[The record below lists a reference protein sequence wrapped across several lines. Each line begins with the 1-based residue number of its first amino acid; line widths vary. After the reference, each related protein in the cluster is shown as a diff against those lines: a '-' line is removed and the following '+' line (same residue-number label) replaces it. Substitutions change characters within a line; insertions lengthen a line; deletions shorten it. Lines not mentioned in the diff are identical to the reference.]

1 MRVVETRRD
10 LRAASPDV
18 RRGVVMTMG
27 ALHEGHASLIRAAQA
42 RDEHVTVTIFV
53 NPLQFGAGED
63 LDRYPRSLRADLD
76 MCERLGVDTVYTPQP
91 DDVYPRPPR
100 VTVDPGALGTQLEGA
115 ARPGHFE
122 GVLTVVL
129 KLMHII
135 RPVDAY
141 FGEKDYQQ
149 LTLIRAM
156 ALDFNLGVSIVGVP
170 TTREADG
177 LAMSSRNVYL
187 SSQQRARAVA
197 IPRAMRVAASRTH
210 APDIAAVAAEQL
222 VDLDVDYAVVR
233 STDLGP
239 AEPGAGRLLIA
250 ARVGTTRLLDN
261 CAVEVRS
268 V

>member
-1 MRVVETRRD
+1 
-10 LRAASPDV
+10 
-18 RRGVVMTMG
+18 MTMG
-27 ALHEGHASLIRAAQA
+27 ALHEGHASLIRAARD

-53 NPLQFGAGED
+53 NPMQFGAGED
-63 LDRYPRSLRADLD
+63 LEHYPRSLQADLD

-91 DDVYPRPPR
+91 ADVYPRQPR
-100 VTVDPGALGTQLEGA
+100 VTVDPGALGKQLEGA

-129 KLMHII
+129 KLMHLT
-135 RPVDAY
+135 RPDDAY

-149 LTLIRAM
+149 LTLIRSM
-156 ALDFNLGVSIVGVP
+156 AVDLNLGVSVHGVP

-187 SSQQRARAVA
+187 SAEQRAQAAA
-197 IPRAMRVAASRTH
+197 IPRAMRVAARETH
-210 APDIAAVAAEQL
+210 ASDIEAVAAEHL
-222 VDLDVDYAVVR
+222 AGLDIDYAVVR